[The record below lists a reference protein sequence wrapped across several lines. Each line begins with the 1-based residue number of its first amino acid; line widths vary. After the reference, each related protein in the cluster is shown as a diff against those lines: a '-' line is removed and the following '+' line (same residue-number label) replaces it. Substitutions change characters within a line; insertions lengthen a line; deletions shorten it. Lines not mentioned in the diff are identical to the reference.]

1 MSTKEWIKES
11 EEVDVLDEILSDK
24 KLIVHN
30 DEINTFDWVIK
41 ALIEICEH
49 SPEQAEQCT
58 LLVHYKGKCTVKS
71 GEFDILRPMREGL
84 TDRGIGATIE

>member
-1 MSTKEWIKES
+1 MSIKEWTKES
-11 EEVDVLDEILSDK
+11 EEVDVLDEILDESS
-24 KLIVHN
+24 LIVHN
-30 DEINTFDWVIK
+30 DEVNTFDWVIK

-58 LLVHYKGKCTVKS
+58 LLVHFKGKCSVKS
-71 GEFDILRPMREGL
+71 GSMDVLKPMREGL